1 MVMQQGQSPTFSDAT
16 LVEGVDEAQA
26 VAERQRQSRR
36 LRMPGWLAILWENRK
51 SRVGLIM
58 LATFLLVAIFA
69 PLIAPHDPRANDF
82 PSNLGSSRDHLL
94 GTTTAGE
101 DIFSQLVWGARTSLI
116 VGLIGGLFATVIALI
131 VGMTAGYVG
140 GWVDDVLMFLI
151 NLALVVPVLPLIILL
166 AAYSSQ
172 RGLVLIIFIIGITGW
187 GGGAL
192 LKRSQMV
199 TLRSRDYITAAVFA
213 GDGRARIIFKEIM
226 PNMTSL
232 VVVGFLGAAL
242 GAIGAEAGLAFLGF
256 GDPNTVSWGTISYWA
271 NSQGALVTGQW
282 LWLLA
287 PGLALSFLIMSL
299 TLINFGI
306 DALSNPHLREE

>member
-1 MVMQQGQSPTFSDAT
+1 MAMPQGQVPTFAESALTDD
-16 LVEGVDEAQA
+16 VDESQTAA
-26 VAERQRQSRR
+26 RSDRISRR
-36 LRMPGWLAILWENRK
+36 LKMPTWLAILWENKK
-51 SRVGLIM
+51 SRIGLIM
-58 LATFLLVAIFA
+58 LTAFLLVAIFA

-82 PSNLGSSRDHLL
+82 PSNLGSSRDNLL
-94 GTTTAGE
+94 GTTTSGE
-101 DIFSQLVWGARTSLI
+101 DIFSQLIWGARTSLI
-116 VGLIGGLFATVIALI
+116 VGLVGGLLATIIALI
-131 VGMTAGYVG
+131 VGMTAGYMG
-140 GWVDDVLMFLI
+140 GVVDDVLMFAT
-151 NLALVVPVLPLIILL
+151 NLALVVPILPLIILL

-187 GGGAL
+187 AGGAL

-232 VVVGFLGAAL
+232 VVVGFLGSAL
-242 GAIGAEAGLAFLGF
+242 GAIGAEAGLSFLGF